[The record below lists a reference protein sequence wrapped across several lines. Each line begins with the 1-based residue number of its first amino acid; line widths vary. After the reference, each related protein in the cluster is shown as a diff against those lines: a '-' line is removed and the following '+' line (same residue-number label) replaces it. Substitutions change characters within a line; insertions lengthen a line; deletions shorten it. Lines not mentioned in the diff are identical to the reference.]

1 MFDKGFFGG
10 LFDFNGDGK
19 LDGLERAA
27 DFAAFHQMM
36 SESEKEEAENGR
48 TSFNSND
55 FDEDEEDIVNE
66 LEAAGL
72 DLDDLEYMDEE
83 ERYEALEDAG
93 LDPDDYDFD

>member
-10 LFDFNGDGK
+10 MFDFNGDGK
-19 LDGLERAA
+19 LDGFERAA

-36 SESEKEEAENGR
+36 SESEKENDD
-48 TSFNSND
+48 SFESEEEMV
-55 FDEDEEDIVNE
+55 EDE

-72 DLDDLEYMDEE
+72 DLYDLECMDDE

-93 LDPDDYDFD
+93 LDPDDYDF